1 MNPVVIRG
9 GGPAGLAA
17 AIALAREGRKVKLCD
32 RPGYPQKTRHTGF
45 QTLENF
51 TAPEDAA
58 GLLDDLG
65 IRGGLFIKPLTD
77 AVLFNHRRL
86 PFVVSS
92 AAPFVY
98 LIRRGSEPGALDH
111 ALYERA
117 RALGVEFSDEEAAP
131 PDMVAT
137 GPAQADGVAL
147 ERHFRT
153 DGAFRIWVYFDT
165 AHAPGAYAYLFTH
178 GGSGTFGTA
187 VTRDFG
193 RLKEHAAF
201 CWNVFQGLETFPF
214 EGMEE
219 RGSWMNFY
227 IPDRYAENGVRY
239 IGEAA
244 GLQDFLFGL
253 GMRMA
258 MESGLLAARS
268 ILRGEDYSALVQARF
283 GKSLRRGLVHRWLYE
298 RMGNASL
305 TRALG
310 SFARGDYREKLRGAS
325 IGNGADSLLL
335 PLVKVLCKNRG
346 ACRHP
351 LQPHFCRKTSGTTG
365 TAGR

>member
-1 MNPVVIRG
+1 MTPIVIRG

-17 AIALAREGRKVKLCD
+17 AIALAREGRRVKVLE
-32 RPGYPQKTRHTGF
+32 RPGYPQQTRHTGF

-51 TAPEDAA
+51 TGAEDAA
-58 GLLDDLG
+58 ALLDDLG
-65 IRGGLFIKPLTD
+65 IRGGLFVEPLTE
-77 AVLFNHRRL
+77 AVLFNHRRR

-92 AAPFVY
+92 THPFVY
-98 LIRRGSEPGALDH
+98 LIRRGSESGALDH
-111 ALYERA
+111 ALVEKA
-117 RALGVEFSDEEAAP
+117 RSLDVEFSGEDAP
-131 PDMVAT
+131 PHIIAT

-153 DGAFRIWVYFDT
+153 DGVFRIWVYFDA

-178 GGSGTFGTA
+178 GGRGTFGTA

-201 CWNVFQGLETFPF
+201 CWDAFQGLEAFPV
-214 EGMEE
+214 GQMEE

-227 IPDRYAENGVRY
+227 IPETYEADGARYA
-239 IGEAA
+239 GEAA

-268 ILRGEDYSALVQARF
+268 ILRGGDYSLLVRERF
-283 GKSLRRGLVHRWLYE
+283 GTSLRRGLVHRWFYE
-298 RMGNASL
+298 RMGNATL

-310 SFARGDYREKLRGAS
+310 SFTRGDYREKLRRVCAGS
-325 IGNGADSLLL
+325 GADSLLL

-351 LQPHFCRKTSGTTG
+351 LKPHFCRKTSGTTG
-365 TAGR
+365 TAAR